1 MYQVITEE
9 SDVNKMSLCNTL
21 VWIVI
26 VVIDWVM
33 EKSRSW
39 RSRFHHH
46 TPTTIQ
52 PRLLPFISLY
62 YMERV
67 RRKI

>member
-33 EKSRSW
+33 EKSRS
-39 RSRFHHH
+39 
-46 TPTTIQ
+46 
-52 PRLLPFISLY
+52 
-62 YMERV
+62 
-67 RRKI
+67 